1 MTETKK
7 NNTTYTEL
15 EIARALTNMTGA
27 KKDLLCSTL
36 KIGELKE
43 LASNK
48 DKYLNYLSAENYAKM
63 YAIYVDALK
72 EFRRKLIGPQSVDGW
87 IDDVACEYRELNTQD
102 KVKFNREIAANSNL
116 ETSLEILK
124 DSWGKLT
131 GILLEENK

>member
-1 MTETKK
+1 M
-7 NNTTYTEL
+7 
-15 EIARALTNMTGA
+15 
-27 KKDLLCSTL
+27 
-36 KIGELKE
+36 
-43 LASNK
+43 ASNK
-48 DKYLNYLSAENYAKM
+48 DKYLNYLSTAENYAKM
-63 YAIYVDALK
+63 YAIYVEALK
-72 EFRRKLIGPQSVDGW
+72 EFRRKLIVPQSVDGW

>member
-15 EIARALTNMTGA
+15 EIARALTHMTDA

-36 KIGELKE
+36 KLGELKE

-48 DKYLNYLSAENYAKM
+48 EKYLNYLSTAENYAKM
-63 YAIYVDALK
+63 YALYADALK

-87 IDDVACEYRELNTQD
+87 INDVARSYRELNTQD
-102 KVKFNREIAANSNL
+102 KVKFNREIAANGNL
-116 ETSLEILK
+116 ETSVELLK
-124 DSWGKLT
+124 DSWGKLI
-131 GILLEENK
+131 GDIVG